1 MENLIKLINKL
12 IPNGVVQVNKKGNGV
27 NITNLSSSLDSI
39 KDVVSQLNKE
49 IATLGINREA
59 KFFDEDTR
67 KTVDDNDK
75 ITTTVLPAK
84 VAIYIPKPRTSDSDT
99 DLLSALSK

>member
-1 MENLIKLINKL
+1 METLLKLIYKL

-39 KDVVSQLNKE
+39 DDVVSQLNE
-49 IATLGINREA
+49 EFATLGINREA
-59 KFFDEDTR
+59 KFFDESSR
-67 KTVDDNDK
+67 KSVDDNDN

-84 VAIYIPKPRTSDSDT
+84 VAIYVPKARTSDSDT
-99 DLLSALSK
+99 DLMSALSK